1 MEALRLRK
9 VKELVCGSTLIKPH
23 LNVDQVTLSQSPWHL
38 LGHKDTT
45 EPHSMKICYKC
56 IYVEVVYTR
65 KNFQSENMSFHLEST
80 PFLNCWNRSFGE
92 HSQTFKQ
99 LQDHHKFCF
108 WQDIPSILHLYLEFA
123 HLISI
128 LLSRKE
134 WK

>member
-1 MEALRLRK
+1 MFLILSSPGAFRNLCCRAGLDMCVIFLITKIGGGGAGGSCRK
-9 VKELVCGSTLIKPH
+9 RTTTL
-23 LNVDQVTLSQSPWHL
+23 
-38 LGHKDTT
+38 
-45 EPHSMKICYKC
+45 YKC

-65 KNFQSENMSFHLEST
+65 KIFQSENTSFHLEST

-99 LQDHHKFCF
+99 LQDHRKFCF
-108 WQDIPSILHLYLEFA
+108 WQDIPSILHLYLEFT